1 MYAIV
6 KAGGKQYKVTE
17 GLVFET
23 ELMSAEVGSKV
34 ELEVVLAADEKKMY
48 VGKDASKVKVSASVV
63 EHGKGKKINIFTY
76 KAKKNI
82 RKRQGHRQPY
92 TKLKVEKIGLAK
104 AKAEETAE

>member
-6 KAGGKQYKVTE
+6 KTGGKQYKVTE
-17 GLVFET
+17 GLIFET

-34 ELEVVLAADEKKMY
+34 ELEVVLAADGDK
-48 VGKDASKVKVSASVV
+48 VVTDGKAKVTATVV
-63 EHGKGKKINIFTY
+63 EHGKGKKLNIFTY

-92 TKLKVEKIGLAK
+92 TKLKAVSITL
-104 AKAEETAE
+104 